1 MKLQDKYLYDSAIVG
16 LNNLYC
22 TVGAD
27 SFYINS
33 PCILAYDKT
42 ISTGK
47 TYILVNYPKGTGIK
61 MSDVKLLDGY
71 FEDGVIN
78 LIVQDII
85 SQRIFAI
92 DQCIECA
99 EKQCTWVLV
108 DLDYFID
115 RINAGINKSCYGKC

>member
-1 MKLQDKYLYDSAIVG
+1 MKLQDLHPYDSTILG

-22 TVGAD
+22 TVGD
-27 SFYINS
+27 DGFYVNS
-33 PCILAYDKT
+33 PCILAPDKT
-42 ISTGK
+42 ITTGK
-47 TYILVNYPKGTGIK
+47 TYILVDTSTGTGVK
-61 MSDVKLLDGY
+61 MYSVKLLDGY

-85 SQRIFAI
+85 SQRIFTI
-92 DQCIECA
+92 DHCIECA

-115 RINAGINKSCYGKC
+115 RINAGINKSYCGKC